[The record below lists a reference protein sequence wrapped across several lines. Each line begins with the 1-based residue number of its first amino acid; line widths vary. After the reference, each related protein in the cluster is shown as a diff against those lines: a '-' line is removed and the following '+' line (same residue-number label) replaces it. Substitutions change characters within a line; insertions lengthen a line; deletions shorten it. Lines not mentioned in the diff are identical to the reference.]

1 MVVCTVIGGNM
12 TDLLLGFLQQE
23 PFIFI
28 IQVISSIFMSF
39 IFLVAIGAHIW
50 ILATRLISFKN
61 MK

>member
-1 MVVCTVIGGNM
+1 MAVFTAIGGNM
-12 TDLLLGFLQQE
+12 IEILLWFLQQE

-28 IQVISSIFMSF
+28 IQLISSIFMTF
-39 IFLVAIGAHIW
+39 IFLVAIGAHVC